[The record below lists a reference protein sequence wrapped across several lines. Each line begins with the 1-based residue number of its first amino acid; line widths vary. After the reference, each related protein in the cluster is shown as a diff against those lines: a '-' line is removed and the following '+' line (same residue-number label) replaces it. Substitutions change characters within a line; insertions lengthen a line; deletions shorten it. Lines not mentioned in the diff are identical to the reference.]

1 MKNSA
6 KDAVCVTAACV
17 NARRRKCTNKGTT
30 MPMTRLERCCECV
43 NK

>member
-30 MPMTRLERCCECV
+30 MDWKGV
-43 NK
+43 ANV